1 MIGWRSWPKRI
12 AIDEAVQGGF
22 QKGCSGGFAR
32 DLFVHPGK
40 SGSNATALNYVQRT
54 HRKCG
59 EIGFAPLAHVERPD
73 IWPGLR
79 MAVFERRIVILYVVQ
94 NETIRITNILS
105 GSPDYEALLRTTRS
119 SPPP

>member
-1 MIGWRSWPKRI
+1 MKPHKVVFRKTAQADLR
-12 AIDEAVQGGF
+12 AIFSYVLE
-22 QKGCSGGFAR
+22 R
-32 DLFVHPGK
+32 
-40 SGSNATALNYVQRT
+40 SGSRDTALNYVR
-54 HRKCG
+54 RIRSKG
-59 EIGFAPLAHVERPD
+59 EEIGIAPLAHVERPD

-105 GSPDYEALLRTTRS
+105 GSRDYQTLMRTTRS

>member
-1 MIGWRSWPKRI
+1 MKPHKVVFRKAAQADLR
-12 AIDEAVQGGF
+12 AIFSYVLE
-22 QKGCSGGFAR
+22 
-32 DLFVHPGK
+32 K
-40 SGSNATALNYVQRT
+40 SGSSETAMNYIQRIQ
-54 HRKCG
+54 RKCG
-59 EIGFAPLAHVERPD
+59 ETGSAPLAHVERPD

-105 GSPDYEALLRTTRS
+105 GSRDYEALIRTTRS